1 MPFIIQQC
9 ILPLTMTAS
18 SLSVGCCFC
27 IILRPQNIGQPIS
40 QLRFADVPLDQTSEM
55 NPPPL
60 LSGLMAFLSG
70 ILPGIRGGFP
80 YCLGFSD
87 LSNVMLR
94 GIATPYPLLE
104 YFILPLKLEY
114 KSIPTKILFTCPW
127 TRKHTLLKYSM
138 KEGMVYHLCRM
149 AEKGESNKT
158 VKCSYWDYLNIHI
171 LSNLD
176 LTVHVIFNRVIQID
190 LKK

>member
-9 ILPLTMTAS
+9 ILPLTMTTS

-27 IILRPQNIGQPIS
+27 IILRPQNIGQSIS

-55 NPPPL
+55 DPPPL

-94 GIATPYPLLE
+94 GIATPYPLLQ

-127 TRKHTLLKYSM
+127 TRKHILVPWM
-138 KEGMVYHLCRM
+138 KGWCTIYLGWQR
-149 AEKGESNKT
+149 KGKVIKQVN
-158 VKCSYWDYLNIHI
+158 VHI
-171 LSNLD
+171 EIIW
-176 LTVHVIFNRVIQID
+176 TFTFYQIWI
-190 LKK
+190 